1 MNRGDLD
8 DLAAFAVVAEER
20 SFTKAAAR
28 LGMSQSA
35 LSHAMKA
42 LEARLGVR
50 LLARTTRSVGTTA
63 AGEELLGTL
72 RSAFADIDTG
82 LALLGTRRDTPSGTV
97 RITMGRLALPMV
109 QPKLADFL
117 AAYPE
122 IQVEININD
131 RFVDIVAERF
141 DAGIRFGEQVDKDMV
156 AVRVGPDV
164 RVAVVASPAY
174 LAHQPAPESPRE
186 LGIHRCINYRLPST
200 GALYAWQFAQD
211 GRRLEVR
218 VEGPLVFNDADLIRL
233 AALDGLGIAYLFEE
247 HVRAELAD
255 GRLVRVL
262 ETWCPPEPGFYL
274 YYPARGQ
281 LPPALAA
288 LVDALRWRQPSAS
301 RSGP

>member
-8 DLAAFAVVAEER
+8 DLAALAVVAEER

-63 AGEELLGTL
+63 AGEELLDTL

-82 LALLGTRRDTPSGTV
+82 PALLGTRRDTPSGTV
-97 RITMGRLALPMV
+97 RITMGRLALSVV
-109 QPKLADFL
+109 QPKLAGFL
-117 AAYPE
+117 TAYPD
-122 IQVEININD
+122 IQVEIDIND

-156 AVRVGPDV
+156 AVRIGPDV

-174 LAHQPAPESPRE
+174 LARHPAPRTPRE
-186 LGIHRCINYRLPST
+186 LGDTAAST
-200 GALYAWQFAQD
+200 TA
-211 GRRLEVR
+211 
-218 VEGPLVFNDADLIRL
+218 
-233 AALDGLGIAYLFEE
+233 
-247 HVRAELAD
+247 
-255 GRLVRVL
+255 
-262 ETWCPPEPGFYL
+262 C
-274 YYPARGQ
+274 PARARCMRGNS
-281 LPPALAA
+281 PRK
-288 LVDALRWRQPSAS
+288 DGGWKCAS
-301 RSGP
+301 TARSCPTMPT